1 MQFTYRAKKDPQTE
15 ATGVIEAL
23 DLSAAITHLKQMG
36 LYPLE
41 VVALENPASAAS
53 GSARRVPQTLPRMA
67 LVLWARTV
75 GQGLAAGLSL
85 TQALSLLGEQEKE
98 RPLGVVAKTLQE
110 QVTGG
115 MSLADA
121 MEHMG
126 KFFPPV
132 AISLARAGEASG
144 SLEEVLQSL
153 ADQVES
159 EADLMERVRGALIY
173 PVFVLI
179 VAIAAIAIQ
188 NWLVVPKLTLLF
200 TENGQPIPW
209 TMQLTM
215 AVGKAAVLVLGAVPV
230 LGIVFAMGK
239 RFQWWQVSMSNWGL
253 GIMSRIPWFRRLIR
267 HAEIARLS
275 SSLGLLLSHGLPL
288 PESLRLVAGVVTRAQ
303 LKAQIQQAQVLV
315 VEGMNV
321 SASFQRAGIEEP
333 FLLTL
338 VAMGEAQ
345 GDLARSFQQAGSRY
359 RHEVD
364 RVIKVLS
371 TLIEP
376 VMILVVGVVV
386 GAIVLSLLLSI
397 FQINFAVG

>member
-1 MQFTYRAKKDPQTE
+1 
-15 ATGVIEAL
+15 
-23 DLSAAITHLKQMG
+23 
-36 LYPLE
+36 
-41 VVALENPASAAS
+41 
-53 GSARRVPQTLPRMA
+53 
-67 LVLWARTV
+67 
-75 GQGLAAGLSL
+75 
-85 TQALSLLGEQEKE
+85 
-98 RPLGVVAKTLQE
+98 
-110 QVTGG
+110 
-115 MSLADA
+115 
-121 MEHMG
+121 
-126 KFFPPV
+126 
-132 AISLARAGEASG
+132 
-144 SLEEVLQSL
+144 
-153 ADQVES
+153 
-159 EADLMERVRGALIY
+159 
-173 PVFVLI
+173 
-179 VAIAAIAIQ
+179 
-188 NWLVVPKLTLLF
+188 
-200 TENGQPIPW
+200 
-209 TMQLTM
+209 
-215 AVGKAAVLVLGAVPV
+215 
-230 LGIVFAMGK
+230 
-239 RFQWWQVSMSNWGL
+239 MSNWGL

-288 PESLRLVAGVVTRAQ
+288 PESLRLVAGVVTRPQ